1 MVGIVLI
8 SHSPQLAVEVAELAA
23 QIGGRD
29 VPIAAAGGTDDGR
42 LGTSITK
49 VADAIAT
56 VDQGDGVILLMDL
69 GSAVLTAKTL
79 LDEHPRP
86 RVFLADAPFVE
97 GAISALVTSGG
108 GADVKAVLTAA
119 EEARHIGKL

>member
-8 SHSPQLAVEVAELAA
+8 SHSARLAAEVAELAA

-49 VADAIAT
+49 VSDAITT
-56 VDQGDGVILLMDL
+56 VDQGDGVVLLMDL
-69 GSAVLTAKTL
+69 GSAVLTARTL
-79 LDEHPRP
+79 LDESPHP

-97 GAISALVTSGG
+97 GAISALVTSGA
-108 GADVKAVLTAA
+108 GADVKAVLDAA